1 MKHLRRKSIANK
13 TNSDYI
19 IRVKPFPGARIKA
32 MTHYVSPDLEKKRPS
47 YFLHTGTNALKSVSS
62 SKESLIKLYC

>member
-32 MTHYVSPDLEKKRPS
+32 MTHYVSPDLEKKQ
-47 YFLHTGTNALKSVSS
+47 T
-62 SKESLIKLYC
+62 